1 LGYEIV
7 LFWSHVEFCLVAANA
22 KVLAAELPKHNER
35 DSQVLY
41 PASLKASNDL
51 GMKVMMFTICRCFLR
66 KQGYEGS
73 FLTQASKQI
82 VGQMQAPWYF
92 FLKLI

>member
-22 KVLAAELPKHNER
+22 KVLAAELPKHDER

-51 GMKVMMFTICRCFLR
+51 GMKVMMFTITTRAVFL
-66 KQGYEGS
+66 
-73 FLTQASKQI
+73 
-82 VGQMQAPWYF
+82 
-92 FLKLI
+92 LKLPSKLLARCKLHGTFS